1 MQKRIILA
9 QILISL
15 IYQSVQ
21 GVNLCKQMLGV
32 NPSDSLDYTFQT
44 IGLNTVRSY
53 QLAPG
58 TVCQLNFDGIDN
70 QQMYFLPSNI
80 STSGKNISVS
90 YDRYINLN
98 GNCIKDYSVIGAFS
112 GLLLNYSKMYNPKNN
127 GFCKYNFYL
136 SAKNC
141 SSNCDTLSYTYSFY
155 TYVQ

>member
-9 QILISL
+9 QIFISL

-70 QQMYFLPSNI
+70 
-80 STSGKNISVS
+80 
-90 YDRYINLN
+90 
-98 GNCIKDYSVIGAFS
+98 
-112 GLLLNYSKMYNPKNN
+112 
-127 GFCKYNFYL
+127 
-136 SAKNC
+136 
-141 SSNCDTLSYTYSFY
+141 
-155 TYVQ
+155 